1 MTLFGEKAWALPRF
15 LERVLPHAD
24 VEGEKLREHLT
35 ALNWAQSQ
43 SGAIVSAENLVM
55 DLGAER
61 TAASSWV
68 LEAGARYEHQGTAVN
83 SGFYAATLTGAR
95 APVTGSLQVAGMPLP
110 SQASS
115 VRRVVAIAD
124 MTLPLGSLTI
134 GEWVTLHH
142 ADRFPVGT
150 NRDEVLA
157 KILKETNSLMSQMAK
172 APLSQT
178 TAATPVSSLTV
189 SQQVLIQAAL
199 AVLSGS
205 PVCIIGA
212 GSPVEPGDT
221 AALWWRAINHFA
233 LPNQVVILCTLADET
248 AQSDLTK
255 TRREALR

>member
-1 MTLFGEKAWALPRF
+1 
-15 LERVLPHAD
+15 
-24 VEGEKLREHLT
+24 
-35 ALNWAQSQ
+35 
-43 SGAIVSAENLVM
+43 
-55 DLGAER
+55 
-61 TAASSWV
+61 
-68 LEAGARYEHQGTAVN
+68 
-83 SGFYAATLTGAR
+83 
-95 APVTGSLQVAGMPLP
+95 
-110 SQASS
+110 
-115 VRRVVAIAD
+115 

-221 AALWWRAINHFA
+221 AALWWQAINHFA

>member
-1 MTLFGEKAWALPRF
+1 
-15 LERVLPHAD
+15 
-24 VEGEKLREHLT
+24 
-35 ALNWAQSQ
+35 
-43 SGAIVSAENLVM
+43 
-55 DLGAER
+55 
-61 TAASSWV
+61 
-68 LEAGARYEHQGTAVN
+68 
-83 SGFYAATLTGAR
+83 
-95 APVTGSLQVAGMPLP
+95 
-110 SQASS
+110 
-115 VRRVVAIAD
+115 

-172 APLSQT
+172 GPMSQT

-199 AVLSGS
+199 AVLAGS

-221 AALWWRAINHFA
+221 AALWWQAINHFA